1 MRDSCGSSIYYISF
15 DYVKT
20 GLGCLQNGKGS
31 GYTLRVV
38 ICVFKFGLKP
48 MEFIL
53 FDENG
58 LKPVPIEYCVPYYL
72 LQRLLP

>member
-1 MRDSCGSSIYYISF
+1 MRDSCGSSIYIILVF
-15 DYVKT
+15 GYVKT
-20 GLGCLQNGKGS
+20 GLGRLRHDKGS

-38 ICVFKFGLKP
+38 ICVSKVGLKP

-58 LKPVPIEYCVPYYL
+58 LKPVPIEYCVPSY
-72 LQRLLP
+72 